1 MELIYLESVDSTHEY
16 LKNFVKENKDCN
28 KLCIYTNYQING
40 VGSRGNSWIGKRGNL
55 FFSFVLDKKFLPN
68 DLLMQSASIYFS
80 YILKIVLKNHGSNVW
95 IKWPNDFY
103 LDNSKIGGTITTLS
117 NNLLYCGIGLN
128 LMDVSEEFKGL
139 DIKIDGKKLLIEY
152 FEIINKRVEWKD
164 ILKEYMIEFQE
175 SQKLFAT
182 VDGKKISLSNAILNN
197 DGSINLNGKKVYSLR

>member
-68 DLLMQSASIYFS
+68 DLLIQSASIYFS

-139 DIKIDGKKLLIEY
+139 DIKIDSKKLLIEY

>member
-28 KLCIYTNYQING
+28 KLCIYTNYQTNG

-68 DLLMQSASIYFS
+68 DLLIQSASIYFS

-139 DIKIDGKKLLIEY
+139 DIKIDSKKLLIEY